1 MGWTLL
7 GGSSALASTMSPRR
21 IEATRRVALRL
32 TLRTSTPVRDVGF
45 VDLVAVVVGRG
56 KARRSTDGA
65 VDVDETTAYA
75 TYEVMVIVIDAIFVA
90 GGGPDGL
97 NSPDEALVGE
107 DAEGVVNGLARDRA
121 DFSSDHL
128 GYVLG
133 RDVGS
138 SGHRP

>member
-1 MGWTLL
+1 
-7 GGSSALASTMSPRR
+7 MSRRR

-56 KARRSTDGA
+56 EARRSTDGA
-65 VDVDETTAYA
+65 VDVDETSAYA
-75 TYEVMVIVIDAIFVA
+75 TYEVMVVVVDAIFVA
-90 GGGPDGL
+90 GWWPDGL

-107 DAEGVVNGLARDRA
+107 DAEGVVDGLARDRA
-121 DFSSDHL
+121 DFNSDHL

-138 SGHRP
+138 PGHCP